1 MTRIPERR
9 RAKDERGEV
18 ALDVHGLL
26 IGKIACPAYCCT
38 PEGAVRYANDSARRL
53 WGTRPDPDED
63 GCWDGFT
70 ALYRADGSALD
81 KPASPAAL
89 AVHTGHAQPPAELV
103 GESADGSRRCVVIH
117 ARPVLGADGAIAGVL
132 CSLTD
137 ISEQRR
143 LEDQVRFVHDSRAG
157 FLHVLAHELRNLLAP
172 VMAAATLQ
180 QRQPGGTNIDRMAG
194 VTARQIRKLA
204 RFVDDL
210 LEGSRIEHAFDMPV
224 SRRASNVDEVLA
236 HACDVVG
243 CVLSERGQ
251 TLNVAFSP
259 EEQVRSTML
268 WCDPERLAQALGGA
282 LLNAS
287 QFSDDGAAISLAV
300 AIDGVF
306 LELLVSDR
314 GIGVEQA
321 EMRRSGRRCSRTC
334 RTGRRPT
341 TKIAARFRAAW
352 TWSRRPWSSMAG
364 KTWTGSFPSP
374 SREVVAG
381 SGVSAKDGPVGEPP
395 HRF

>member
-1 MTRIPERR
+1 MIQGEDVARIPERR
-9 RAKDERGEV
+9 RTTDRRGES
-18 ALDVHGLL
+18 ALHAHGLL
-26 IGKIACPAYCCT
+26 IGEIACPAYCCT
-38 PEGAVRYANDSARRL
+38 LDGAVRYANSSARRL
-53 WGTRPDPDED
+53 WGAWPDPDQV
-63 GCWDGFT
+63 GRWGGFT

-81 KPASPAAL
+81 EPASPAAL
-89 AVHTGHAQPPAELV
+89 AARTGLAQPPSELLAE
-103 GESADGSRRCVVIH
+103 SSDGSKRCVVIH
-117 ARPVLGADGAIAGVL
+117 ARPVLDADGASTGVL
-132 CSLTD
+132 CSMTD

-143 LEDQVRFVHDSRAG
+143 LEDHVKFVHESRAG
-157 FLHVLAHELRNLLAP
+157 FLHVLAHELRNPLAP
-172 VMAAATLQ
+172 VMAAATLL
-180 QRQPGGTNIDRMAG
+180 QRQPGGPGIDRMAG
-194 VTARQIRKLA
+194 VIARQTKKLA

-210 LEGSRIEHAFDMPV
+210 LEGSRIEQAFDMPV

-306 LELLVSDR
+306 LELLVSDH

-321 EMRRSGRRCSRTC
+321 ELSLLFQPFRKFAMHPG
-334 RTGRRPT
+334 
-341 TKIAARFRAAW
+341 RAASGAGLGLAIARSV
-352 TWSRRPWSSMAG
+352 SRAHG
-364 KTWTGSFPSP
+364 GT
-374 SREVVAG
+374 
-381 SGVSAKDGPVGEPP
+381 VSADSAGRGQGMRLRFVLPVVLEAT
-395 HRF
+395 FA